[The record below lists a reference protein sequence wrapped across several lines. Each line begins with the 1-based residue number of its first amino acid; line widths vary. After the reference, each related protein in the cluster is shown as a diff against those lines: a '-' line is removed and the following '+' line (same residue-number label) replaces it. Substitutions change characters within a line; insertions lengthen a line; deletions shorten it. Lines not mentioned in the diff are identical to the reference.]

1 MVAKEQSAK
10 VEMLCRLALE
20 RGAKAAR
27 PISPSQVVTGEWVRL
42 KCQYGCDG
50 YNQCL
55 TCPPHSPTPSTT
67 RKVLDEYETIILVH
81 LPGNWR
87 RLREIVASLERE
99 AFLMGFHKAFA
110 MGSGPCHLCDPCP
123 QRYPCAHPED
133 ARPSMEACGIDVYTT
148 ARNAGFAIE
157 VAASRES
164 ATNYFGLLLVD

>member
-10 VEMLCRLALE
+10 VEVLCQLALE
-20 RGAKAAR
+20 QGAKAAR
-27 PISPSQVVTGEWVRL
+27 PISPSLVVTGEWVRL

-87 RLREIVASLERE
+87 RLREIVAS
-99 AFLMGFHKAFA
+99 
-110 MGSGPCHLCDPCP
+110 
-123 QRYPCAHPED
+123 
-133 ARPSMEACGIDVYTT
+133 
-148 ARNAGFAIE
+148 
-157 VAASRES
+157 
-164 ATNYFGLLLVD
+164 